1 MGTLAWAAPAGA
13 IVFSHN
19 GTVTSTPP
27 GNGNTNVA
35 LGCPVNSSGT
45 ADCTKQFFDSEA
57 LHSMTF
63 QTDDD
68 STGTLSETIIN
79 ETPIPWT
86 DFHFTF
92 HPESFVQN
100 FEFEF
105 SNLGPGVVA
114 QRSSD
119 DALWLFFENPILQEA
134 SFTIDF
140 NFSGLAESGEEGG
153 EDVAF
158 NIGITQLPSTAP
170 EPGTLGL
177 AAVGLGGLAA
187 LRRRKKRGDAIKD
200 A

>member
-13 IVFSHN
+13 IVVSHN

-27 GNGNTNVA
+27 GNGNTNVV
-35 LGCPVNSSGT
+35 LGCPTNSSGT

-63 QTDDD
+63 QTDGD

-79 ETPIPWT
+79 ETPVPWT

-92 HPESFVQN
+92 APEFFVTN
-100 FEFEF
+100 FDFEF
-105 SNLGPGVVA
+105 SNLGPGIDTM
-114 QRSSD
+114 RTGN

-140 NFSGLAESGEEGG
+140 SFSGLAESA
-153 EDVAF
+153 EDGSNVAF
-158 NIGITQLPSTAP
+158 NIDITQFPSTVP

-177 AAVGLGGLAA
+177 AAAGLGGLAA
-187 LRRRKKRGDAIKD
+187 LRRRKKRDR
-200 A
+200 